1 MRSSPTT
8 IREPNSAGGGLQD
21 SALLTTDYTDG
32 TDFLG
37 LDFWRTTRWEG
48 CIRLTRAAW
57 GDEIGSQTPNSMR
70 AAFRPVCHVNSPY
83 KKSVPSMQSVV
94 KRAKSRVAPP
104 WQKRCQIFLVIVGFS
119 ACFYGQLTAEG
130 SEENEFRATVLKS
143 IDKLPTLEAN
153 KDRFREVFT
162 QAKDLALLLTVSFA
176 TANSKVTGE
185 TVKKIKSRLA
195 EQEVQER
202 LKDPAVFLVVVGF
215 GDHRGTEED
224 RMRGMDL
231 SELRIQSVLYLLSDE
246 CEVHTDHYS
255 VPMGR
260 IPEDPE
266 DYYKSRVVEVWSIR
280 S

>member
-1 MRSSPTT
+1 
-8 IREPNSAGGGLQD
+8 
-21 SALLTTDYTDG
+21 
-32 TDFLG
+32 
-37 LDFWRTTRWEG
+37 
-48 CIRLTRAAW
+48 
-57 GDEIGSQTPNSMR
+57 
-70 AAFRPVCHVNSPY
+70 
-83 KKSVPSMQSVV
+83 VV
-94 KRAKSRVAPP
+94 ERAKISRRKAVL
-104 WQKRCQIFLVIVGFS
+104 LVIVGFS
-119 ACFYGQLTAEG
+119 GCFYGQLTAKG

-224 RMRGMDL
+224 RMRGIDL

-255 VPMGR
+255 LPMGR